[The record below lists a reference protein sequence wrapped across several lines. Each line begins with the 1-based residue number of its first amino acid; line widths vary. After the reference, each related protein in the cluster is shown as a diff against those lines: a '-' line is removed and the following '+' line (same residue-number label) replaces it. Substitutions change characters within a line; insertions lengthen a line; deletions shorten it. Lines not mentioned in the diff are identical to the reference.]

1 MVKRVTRGDYLS
13 LLLTQIII
21 ESVGMWSALSFLKV
35 KWKKKKANTSSRREG
50 QNLMICPWLPGLI
63 VYAFSET
70 ITVTQEHFSIKISY
84 LQFRKALHS
93 SAHMI

>member
-35 KWKKKKANTSSRREG
+35 KWGEKKLIHLAEG
-50 QNLMICPWLPGLI
+50 K
-63 VYAFSET
+63 VKT
-70 ITVTQEHFSIKISY
+70 
-84 LQFRKALHS
+84 
-93 SAHMI
+93 